1 MGSEMCIRDRFD
13 IAFPELVLV
22 CAVALV
28 ILGPERLPT
37 AIRTL
42 GLWFGRLRRSYYSVK
57 SEIEHEVGMDD
68 IRRQLHEE
76 QIKDEINRLEQDVS
90 DVKSDIDG
98 VVAESIDPITRQL
111 PPDTTTDDK
120 EGVTVGG

>member
-1 MGSEMCIRDRFD
+1 MFD

-42 GLWFGRLRRSYYSVK
+42 GLWFGRLRRSYYGVK
-57 SEIEHEVGMDD
+57 TEIEHEVGMDD
-68 IRRQLHEE
+68 ISRQLHDE
-76 QIKDEINRLEQDVS
+76 QIKEEISRLEQDVS
-90 DVKSDIDG
+90 VVKSEIDG
-98 VVAESIDPITRQL
+98 VSESIDPITSQIM
-111 PPDTTTDDK
+111 PDAATEEK
-120 EGVTVGG
+120 EGASAGG

>member
-1 MGSEMCIRDRFD
+1 MKRLKQVLINVLD
-13 IAFPELVLV
+13 IE
-22 CAVALV
+22 
-28 ILGPERLPT
+28 
-37 AIRTL
+37 
-42 GLWFGRLRRSYYSVK
+42 
-57 SEIEHEVGMDD
+57 
-68 IRRQLHEE
+68 EE

-98 VVAESIDPITRQL
+98 VAESIAPITRQL

>member
-1 MGSEMCIRDRFD
+1 MFD

-28 ILGPERLPT
+28 VLGPDRLPT

-57 SEIEHEVGMDD
+57 TEIEQEVGMDD
-68 IRRQLHEE
+68 IRRQLHDE
-76 QIKDEINRLEQDVS
+76 QIKEEINRLQQDV
-90 DVKSDIDG
+90 KTEMDG
-98 VVAESIDPITRQL
+98 VTDSIDPIARQL
-111 PPDTTTDDK
+111 TSDTTTDDK
-120 EGVTVGG
+120 EGATAGG

>member
-1 MGSEMCIRDRFD
+1 MFD

-42 GLWFGRLRRSYYSVK
+42 GLWFGRLRRSYYGVK
-57 SEIEHEVGMDD
+57 TEIEHEVGMDD
-68 IRRQLHEE
+68 IRRQLHDE
-76 QIKDEINRLEQDVS
+76 QIKEEISRLEQDVS
-90 DVKSDIDG
+90 VVKSEIDG
-98 VVAESIDPITRQL
+98 GSESIDPITSQIM
-111 PPDTTTDDK
+111 PDAATEEK
-120 EGVTVGG
+120 EGASAGG

>member
-1 MGSEMCIRDRFD
+1 MFD

-28 ILGPERLPT
+28 VLGPERLPT

-57 SEIEHEVGMDD
+57 TEIEHEVGMDD
-68 IRRQLHEE
+68 IRRQLHDE
-76 QIKDEINRLEQDVS
+76 QIKEEINRLEQDVS
-90 DVKSDIDG
+90 DVKTEIDG
-98 VVAESIDPITRQL
+98 VVADSIDPVARQL
-111 PPDTTTDDK
+111 AADAATDDK
-120 EGVTVGG
+120 EGATAGG

>member
-1 MGSEMCIRDRFD
+1 MFD

-28 ILGPERLPT
+28 VLGPERLPT

-57 SEIEHEVGMDD
+57 TEIEHEVGMDD
-68 IRRQLHEE
+68 IRRQLHDE

-90 DVKSDIDG
+90 DVKLDVDG
-98 VVAESIDPITRQL
+98 VSESIDPITAQIAS
-111 PPDTTTDDK
+111 DAATDNK
-120 EGVTVGG
+120 EGATAGG

>member
-1 MGSEMCIRDRFD
+1 MFD

-28 ILGPERLPT
+28 VLGPERLPT

-57 SEIEHEVGMDD
+57 TEIEHEVGMDD
-68 IRRQLHEE
+68 IRRQLHDE
-76 QIKDEINRLEQDVS
+76 QIKDEINRLEKDVS
-90 DVKSDIDG
+90 DVKSDVDG
-98 VVAESIDPITRQL
+98 VSESIDPITAQIT
-111 PPDTTTDDK
+111 PDAATDNK
-120 EGVTVGG
+120 EGATAGG

>member
-1 MGSEMCIRDRFD
+1 MFD

-98 VVAESIDPITRQL
+98 VVAESIDPITRFSNFRMIFPL
-111 PPDTTTDDK
+111 SIK
-120 EGVTVGG
+120 GEFSER

>member
-1 MGSEMCIRDRFD
+1 MFD

-42 GLWFGRLRRSYYSVK
+42 GLWFGRLRRSYYGVK
-57 SEIEHEVGMDD
+57 TEIEHEVGMDD
-68 IRRQLHEE
+68 IRRQLHDE
-76 QIKDEINRLEQDVS
+76 QIKEEISRLEQDVS
-90 DVKSDIDG
+90 VVKSEIDG
-98 VVAESIDPITRQL
+98 VSESIDPITSQIM
-111 PPDTTTDDK
+111 PDTATEEK
-120 EGVTVGG
+120 EGASAGG

>member
-1 MGSEMCIRDRFD
+1 MFD

-28 ILGPERLPT
+28 VLGPERLPT

-57 SEIEHEVGMDD
+57 TEIEHEVGMDD
-68 IRRQLHEE
+68 IRRQLHDE
-76 QIKDEINRLEQDVS
+76 QIKEEINRLEQDE
-90 DVKSDIDG
+90 IDG
-98 VVAESIDPITRQL
+98 VTDSIDPIARQL
-111 PPDTTTDDK
+111 TSDAATDDK
-120 EGVTVGG
+120 EGATAGG

>member
-1 MGSEMCIRDRFD
+1 MFD

-42 GLWFGRLRRSYYSVK
+42 GLWFGRLRRSNYSVK

-76 QIKDEINRLEQDVS
+76 QIKDEINRLQQDVS

>member
-1 MGSEMCIRDRFD
+1 MFD

-98 VVAESIDPITRQL
+98 VEESIDPITRQL
-111 PPDTTTDDK
+111 PPGTTTDDK